1 MRRAPN
7 IEWKNAKG
15 LDTWP
20 FKALFCLNLAKTA
33 RLIHHRSVC
42 LHLKS
47 FKQFIFCSDSI
58 CLFHRYYQ
66 RFLLHQKICCTDKKL
81 FPTLSQKVFN
91 SHSVPLFL
99 CFFTTLYIW
108 EFSFS
113 PFYLHTPQSYF
124 SFYLSYSVSL
134 SLTLRQVPF
143 STVFSLLLFYRYTFL
158 LLSFLLTFHL
168 HHTHSH
174 TSNVHNLFS

>member
-66 RFLLHQKICCTDKKL
+66 RFLLHQKICCTHKKTFFGRKKL
-81 FPTLSQKVFN
+81 FLCSPFPSFRVFPCFW
-91 SHSVPLFL
+91 SHFTSGKSDFL
-99 CFFTTLYIW
+99 PFHYYLQ
-108 EFSFS
+108 FS
-113 PFYLHTPQSYF
+113 PFEIFHSEPCF
-124 SFYLSYSVSL
+124 SSLKAHSLFL
-134 SLTLRQVPF
+134 SLCQKQALHFCYCFLTIQNCIAYY
-143 STVFSLLLFYRYTFL
+143 LF
-158 LLSFLLTFHL
+158 
-168 HHTHSH
+168 
-174 TSNVHNLFS
+174 